1 MTTYRHA
8 PEVKAIADKLIGKHH
23 RDLRD
28 VKDRIRYVFRDEA
41 AVTKGRTVLG
51 KARSVGGLNAW
62 LAEPIDHEAPAFYV
76 MEIAEDEWE
85 QLDDRQRVALVD
97 HELCHFAP
105 EVNDEGVWQ
114 LKIRAH
120 DLEEFVAVVQRN
132 GMWRPEIEHVV
143 KVANEQLR
151 LLDGGKEK

>member
-8 PEVKAIADKLIGKHH
+8 PEVEAIANKLIGKHH

-28 VKDRIRYVFRDEA
+28 VKGSIRYVFRDEA
-41 AVTKGRTVLG
+41 TTTKGKVVLG
-51 KARSVGGLNAW
+51 KARTVSGLNAW
-62 LAEPIDHEAPAFYV
+62 LAEPVDGDAPAFYV
-76 MEIAEDEWE
+76 MEIAEDEWD
-85 QLDDRQRVALVD
+85 LMDDKKRRALVD

-105 EVNDEGVWQ
+105 EVNDEGVRQ
-114 LKIRAH
+114 LKLRAH
-120 DLEEFVAVVQRN
+120 DLEEFVGVVARH

-151 LLDGGKEK
+151 LLD

>member
-8 PEVKAIADKLIGKHH
+8 PEVKTIADKLINKHH

-28 VKDRIRYVFRDEA
+28 VKHRIRYVFRDEA
-41 AVTKGRTVLG
+41 QTTKGRVVMG
-51 KARSVGGLNAW
+51 KARTVGGLNAW
-62 LAEPIDHEAPAFYV
+62 LAEPIDGETPAFYV
-76 MEIAEDEWE
+76 MEIAEDEWDM
-85 QLDDRQRVALVD
+85 LDEHQRVALVD
-97 HELCHFAP
+97 HELCHYAP

-120 DLEEFVAVVQRN
+120 DLEEFVAVVARH

-143 KVANEQLR
+143 KIANEQLK
-151 LLDGGKEK
+151 LLDGGKT